1 MFTQSYRT
9 IQLLNLAIYKP
20 FTVDCRP
27 HCGSKNITRIYTPF
41 RQAARKYG
49 RVKLH
54 FMHGVLQDRGKIFFL
69 LMSKVI
75 SERRQP
81 YIMLVTPATTT
92 TTYSHNYDAS
102 LMERLLFRVAKK
114 WVAGYSASEAMAA
127 ALDTNSRGMSAIL
140 NFLGEDTTDA
150 KLVDHTL
157 SEYLLVMDLMHTRKV
172 YGCLSIK
179 PTQLGLAIDYDACLQ
194 NFSRLAAR
202 ARDLGQFMWIDMES
216 VKFTEDTIAIY
227 LELYKQYDMIG
238 IAIQSYL
245 RRSAS
250 DLLHIIEH
258 TGKVRLVKG
267 AYHELEEHAFVTKEE
282 VDANYSKLMKMLF
295 ESKNYFAIA
304 THDSAL
310 IEEAISLGRNA
321 KLEFQMLKG
330 IRDELKSELVTKGF
344 AVAEYIPYGS
354 HWLPYSVRRIRERK
368 RNLLLLARSLV
379 QQ

>member
-1 MFTQSYRT
+1 MWM
-9 IQLLNLAIYKP
+9 
-20 FTVDCRP
+20 
-27 HCGSKNITRIYTPF
+27 TPT
-41 RQAARKYG
+41 A
-49 RVKLH
+49 
-54 FMHGVLQDRGKIFFL
+54 
-69 LMSKVI
+69 
-75 SERRQP
+75 
-81 YIMLVTPATTT
+81 

-114 WVAGYSASEAMAA
+114 WVAGYSADKAIAA
-127 ALDTNSRGMSAIL
+127 ALDTNSRHGMSAIL
-140 NFLGEDTTDA
+140 NFLGENTTDA
-150 KLVDHTL
+150 KMVDQTV
-157 SEYLLVMDLMHTRKV
+157 SEYLLLMDLMHTKKV
-172 YGCLSIK
+172 DGCVSVK
-179 PTQLGLAIDYDACLQ
+179 PTQLGLAIDYNVCLQ
-194 NFSRLAAR
+194 NFSRLAVR

-258 TGKVRLVKG
+258 AGKIRLVKG
-267 AYHELEEHAFVTKEE
+267 AYHELEEHALVTKEE
-282 VDANYSKLMKMLF
+282 VNANYSKLMKMLF

-304 THDSAL
+304 THDLAL
-310 IEEAISLGRNA
+310 INEAISLGKNA
-321 KLEFQMLKG
+321 KFEFQMLMG
-330 IRDELKSELVTKGF
+330 IRDELKSELITKGF

>member
-1 MFTQSYRT
+1 MQEDV
-9 IQLLNLAIYKP
+9 LLL
-20 FTVDCRP
+20 
-27 HCGSKNITRIYTPF
+27 
-41 RQAARKYG
+41 
-49 RVKLH
+49 
-54 FMHGVLQDRGKIFFL
+54 LQDLRKAIL
-69 LMSKVI
+69 LLSKVI
-75 SERRQP
+75 SERLQL
-81 YIMLVTPATTT
+81 YIMWMTPTA

-114 WVAGYSASEAMAA
+114 WVAGYSADKAIAA
-127 ALDTNSRGMSAIL
+127 ALDTNSRHGMSAIL
-140 NFLGEDTTDA
+140 NFLGENTTDA
-150 KLVDHTL
+150 KMVDQTV
-157 SEYLLVMDLMHTRKV
+157 SEYLLLMDLMHTKKV
-172 YGCLSIK
+172 DGCVSVK
-179 PTQLGLAIDYDACLQ
+179 PTQLGLAIDYNICLQ
-194 NFSRLAAR
+194 NFSRLAVR

-258 TGKVRLVKG
+258 AGKVRLVKG
-267 AYHELEEHAFVTKEE
+267 AYHELEEHALVTKEE
-282 VDANYSKLMKMLF
+282 VNANYSKLMKMLF

-304 THDSAL
+304 THDLAL
-310 IEEAISLGRNA
+310 INEAISLGKKNA
-321 KLEFQMLKG
+321 KFEFQMLMG
-330 IRDELKSELVTKGF
+330 IRDELKSELNTKGF